1 MNGFGQLN
9 DMAAVLRRDVLKM
22 TTEAGSGH
30 LTSCLSCAEIMSAL
44 FFHEMNYDVKNAKN
58 PDNDEFILSKGHA
71 APILYSSLFRAGCI
85 KADLMKLRKFGN
97 PLEGHP
103 LPGNFDWIKA
113 GTGSLGQGLSIGAGM
128 ALAGKM
134 QKRNFRVYVLMGD
147 SEVSEGS
154 VYEAFRFASY
164 YKLNNLCAI
173 IDLNKLGQRGET
185 MEGHNTESYI
195 RRFAALG
202 WEVSV
207 IDGHD
212 VTQIAPAFER
222 ARKTDKPFVI
232 IARTVKGKGI
242 SFLEGKNG
250 WHGKA
255 LNKNEMK
262 KALSEIPNVKMPKI
276 KIEKPKKIKIIEGK
290 SEEIKLKK
298 YKVGEEIATREAY
311 GDFLAAIVKAEP
323 RTIVL
328 DAEVSNS
335 TFAERAREAKPENFV
350 ECFIAEQNM
359 IGVGAGLTVKGF
371 HVFASTFA
379 AFLTRAHDQLRMTSL
394 SSIPLTVCG
403 SHSGVS
409 IGDDGPSQMG
419 LDDIAMF
426 RAFPN
431 SAIFYPSDAVSCSHI
446 LANSLQK
453 KGINYIRTTRAKTPV
468 IYGGKENFLI
478 GEFKVLKESDK
489 DKVVLVG
496 AGITL
501 HEALRAS
508 LLLKKK
514 GVQGAVV
521 DLYCVKPFNE
531 KKFINFVKAHGGKI
545 VIAEDHYAEGGIGEM
560 LSEAVENENIEIKH
574 LAVREIPHSGKPEEL
589 LKKYGIDADA
599 IMKAA
604 LAIVK
609 N

>member
-1 MNGFGQLN
+1 MNDFRQLN
-9 DMAAVLRRDVLKM
+9 DIANGLRRDVLKM
-22 TTEAGSGH
+22 TTDAGGGH

-44 FFHEMNYDVKNAKN
+44 FFQEMTYDVKNAKN

-85 KADLMKLRKFGN
+85 KTDLMKLRKFGS

-103 LPGNFDWIKA
+103 IPRNFDWIKVA
-113 GTGSLGQGLSIGAGM
+113 TGSLGQGLSIGAGM

-164 YKLNNLCAI
+164 YKLNNLCTI
-173 IDLNKLGQRGET
+173 VDLNKLGQRGET
-185 MEGHNTESYI
+185 MEGYNTESYI

-202 WEVSV
+202 WDVSV

-212 VTQIAPAFER
+212 TMQITSAFGR
-222 ARKTDKPFVI
+222 ARKSDKPFVI

-262 KALSEIPNVKMPKI
+262 KALNEIPEVKMPKI
-276 KIEKPKKIKIIEGK
+276 KIEKPKKTKFAEINGGK
-290 SEEIKLKK
+290 IKLKR
-298 YKVGEEIATREAY
+298 YKVDEEIATREAY
-311 GDFLAAIVKAEP
+311 GDFLATLVKAESKAV
-323 RTIVL
+323 VL
-328 DAEVSNS
+328 DAEVGNS
-335 TFAERAREAKPENFV
+335 TFAEKAKDAMPERFV

-359 IGVGAGLTVKGF
+359 IGISLGLSIKGF
-371 HVFASTFA
+371 RVFASTFA
-379 AFLTRAHDQLRMTSL
+379 AFLTRAHDQLRMASL
-394 SSIPLTVCG
+394 SSISLNVCG

-409 IGDDGPSQMG
+409 IGEDGASQMG

-453 KGINYIRTTRAKTPV
+453 KGLNYIRTTRAKTPV
-468 IYGGKENFLI
+468 IYDGKENFPI
-478 GEFKVLKESDK
+478 GEFKVLRESEEDE
-489 DKVVLVG
+489 VVLAG

-501 HEALRAS
+501 HEALKAYFI
-508 LLLKKK
+508 LLKNKIK
-514 GVQGAVV
+514 SSVV
-521 DLYCVKPFNE
+521 DLYCVKPFNK
-531 KKFINFVKAHGGKI
+531 KKFVNFIKAHGGKI
-545 VIAEDHYAEGGIGEM
+545 VVVEDHYAEGGIGEM
-560 LSEAVENENIEIKH
+560 IAEVVENEDIKIKH
-574 LAVREIPHSGKPEEL
+574 LAVREMPHSGKPEEL
-589 LKKYGIDADA
+589 LKKYEINADA
-599 IMKAA
+599 IVRAA
-604 LAIVK
+604 KELTK
-609 N
+609 

>member
-1 MNGFGQLN
+1 MNDFGQLN
-9 DMAAVLRRDVLKM
+9 DIAAVLRRDVLKM

-44 FFHEMNYDVKNAKN
+44 FFHEMAYDVKNAKN

-71 APILYSSLFRAGCI
+71 APILYSSLFRTGCI
-85 KADLMKLRKFGN
+85 KTDLMKLRKFGS

-103 LPGNFDWIKA
+103 LPGNFDWIKV

-173 IDLNKLGQRGET
+173 VDLNKLGQRGET

-212 VTQIAPAFER
+212 ATQIVPAFER
-222 ARKTDKPFVI
+222 AKKSDKPFVI

-255 LNKNEMK
+255 LNKTEMK

-276 KIEKPKKIKIIEGK
+276 KIEKPKKSKVAEIK

-298 YKVGEEIATREAY
+298 YKIDEEIATREAY
-311 GDFLAAIVKAEP
+311 GDFLAAIVKVEP
-323 RTIVL
+323 RTVVL

-335 TFAERAREAKPENFV
+335 TFAEKARDARPESFV

-359 IGVGAGLTVKGF
+359 ISVSSGLSIKGF
-371 HVFASTFA
+371 RVFASTFA
-379 AFLTRAHDQLRMTSL
+379 AFLTRAHDQLRMASL

-409 IGDDGPSQMG
+409 IGDDGASQMG

-431 SAIFYPSDAVSCSHI
+431 SAIFYPSDAVSCSQI

-453 KGINYIRTTRAKTPV
+453 KGINYLRTTRAKTPV
-468 IYGGKENFLI
+468 IYGGKENFPV
-478 GEFKVLKESDK
+478 GDFKILRESGK
-489 DKVVLVG
+489 DKVVLAG

-501 HEALRAS
+501 HETLKAHS
-508 LLLKKK
+508 ILLKNKIET
-514 GVQGAVV
+514 AVV
-521 DLYCVKPFNE
+521 DLYCIKPFNE

-560 LSEAVENENIEIKH
+560 LSEIVENENFKVKH
-574 LAVREIPHSGKPEEL
+574 LAVREIPHSGKSEEL
-589 LKKYGIDADA
+589 LKKYEIDADA
-599 IMKAA
+599 IVRAA
-604 LAIVK
+604 KDLIK
-609 N
+609 